1 MSVVGKE
8 RSKKGKRRAQSRG
21 APRRTASKNR
31 LAVRI
36 ERRHQ
41 KRMGAARQSAKQKH
55 RLKQVEAERSVS
67 FEDGYRR
74 GKYDGGEFVLA
85 QLTSEDMVL
94 PDIPVEHVIALG
106 YEQVKNLLQRLL
118 HPDDVFS
125 EIHAALQSKQPL
137 SLVRLGDGE
146 LLALSHDK
154 VLSSN
159 LVRREGPFL
168 GYSGIQ
174 IPDHKYRD
182 QLAESIR
189 HATIVGVPMSRTPNY
204 HGLLLPAFRAH
215 GLYLS
220 QMRLTSSTVN
230 YMLSLHG
237 YLQRLLQDKQI
248 LIVGNVATEL
258 AEVLRQRGLTVSGV
272 IQPVRGVQDI
282 PRVIK
287 EAGQHHYDVALVAAG
302 IPAVILAERIA
313 TQYGK
318 VALDIGHLANK
329 IVSGEASL

>member
-8 RSKKGKRRAQSRG
+8 RSRKGKRRAQSRG

>member
-8 RSKKGKRRAQSRG
+8 RSRKGKRRAQSRG

-287 EAGQHHYDVALVAAG
+287 EAGQHHHDVALVAAG